1 MGLCVLLVHCI
12 RSYSA
17 YQYST
22 HGALVVYYS
31 DVKEKCCL
39 GADSAVE
46 VFAGVCISLYCLVA
60 PFTVYTVLHSISQ
73 EWISGIDNVI
83 VVVASTVQ
91 LDPIQS
97 DSYLQP
103 SPILRNQV
111 LINLLFSDK
120 SDTSKP

>member
-60 PFTVYTVLHSISQ
+60 PFT
-73 EWISGIDNVI
+73 SGIDNVI

-103 SPILRNQV
+103 SPTLRNQV
-111 LINLLFSDK
+111 LIILLFSDK
-120 SDTSKP
+120 SDTSKT